1 LSILR
6 TAGLAARYVS
16 GHLLGESGTHAW
28 VEVLVPAPARPGLL
42 TVGVTS
48 VEYGLT
54 RG

>member
-1 LSILR
+1 MVR
-6 TAGLAARYVS
+6 AAPRARRPRWS
-16 GHLLGESGTHAW
+16 AEGGTHAW
-28 VEVLVPAPARPGLL
+28 VEVLVPDPARPGLL